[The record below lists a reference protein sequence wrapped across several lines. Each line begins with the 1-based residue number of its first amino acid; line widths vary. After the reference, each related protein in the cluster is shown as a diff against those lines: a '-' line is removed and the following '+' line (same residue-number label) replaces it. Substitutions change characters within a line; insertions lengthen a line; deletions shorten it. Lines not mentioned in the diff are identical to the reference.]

1 MPCADSGW
9 EAGFHLAT
17 AVDNAF
23 ILGYA
28 FLVRPYHRRPT
39 CGSHVR
45 SCTHVPHMNDSTDH
59 ASMHVPICCWL
70 LLLLL
75 LLLCEQ

>member
-1 MPCADSGW
+1 MQYERFGLGLVDSGW

-28 FLVRPYHRRPT
+28 LLVGPT
-39 CGSHVR
+39 
-45 SCTHVPHMNDSTDH
+45 P
-59 ASMHVPICCWL
+59 
-70 LLLLL
+70 
-75 LLLCEQ
+75 

>member
-1 MPCADSGW
+1 MLVCNDRELYLADSGW

-28 FLVRPYHRRPT
+28 LLVRARLSEALSA
-39 CGSHVR
+39 SH
-45 SCTHVPHMNDSTDH
+45 
-59 ASMHVPICCWL
+59 
-70 LLLLL
+70 
-75 LLLCEQ
+75 